1 MDTIFFRVLL
11 NDRVKLEPRFL
22 GKGFKDHIVK
32 RLKDTYEGK
41 CTKHG
46 YIKGSSIDVYK
57 IAPGNV
63 ELISL
68 NGSIVYDVY
77 YYAEVCNP
85 VVGSIIK
92 AQVTNVNKFGI
103 LAEVQPILEIIIAKN
118 SVNIQS
124 DPNVNLEGIKPGDMI
139 SVEIVGKKF
148 ELNDKKISIV
158 GRVVGNGNKTLVR
171 QKVPKNTDESISDDE
186 GVEDDVVGDD
196 DVETRSETDA
206 QEKDEDAE
214 GDEEFESEE
223 DEHDFDDDNDDESEV
238 GPEKTGGRGAEF
250 FASDNEDEYN
260 NGYDFYSD
268 GGSEAG
274 SEAIGDSDDE

>member
-22 GKGFKDHIVK
+22 GKNFKDHIIK
-32 RLKDTYEGK
+32 RLKDSFEGK
-41 CTKHG
+41 CSKHG
-46 YIKGSSIDVYK
+46 YIKTNSIEVYK

-92 AQVTNVNKFGI
+92 SQVTNVNKFGI

-124 DPNVNLEGIKPGDMI
+124 DPNINLDVIKPGDMI
-139 SVEIVGKKF
+139 SIEIVGKKF

-158 GRVVGNGNKTLVR
+158 GRVVGNGNKSLVR
-171 QKVPKNTDESISDDE
+171 QKVTKNDDTISDDE
-186 GVEDDVVGDD
+186 GVEDDVVEEE
-196 DVETRSETDA
+196 VETQSETP
-206 QEKDEDAE
+206 EKEEDA
-214 GDEEFESEE
+214 DEFGSSEEEE
-223 DEHDFDDDNDDESEV
+223 DEFEDENDDESEISPDK
-238 GPEKTGGRGAEF
+238 GGGRGAEF

-260 NGYDFYSD
+260 HGYDFYSD
-268 GGSEAG
+268 GGDDAG
-274 SEAIGDSDDE
+274 SEALGDSDDE